1 MDCEGILDFSEPVP
15 SFLDN
20 DAVLDD
26 MYRDLASW
34 EVANV
39 DDANFSGLMS
49 FEPAI
54 EGPPPIAGELQP
66 NNNGQGL
73 ESGVTFNGIHP
84 MNLLLITD
92 EFRELNVGDSKPNW
106 LYQDPPERNEFHSF
120 PVDPVAAYFGESAPC
135 SDPPGTGQSLQS
147 FPGPV
152 EPHFISES
160 PGVEW
165 FNTSP
170 CIVCGNYS
178 KFHLASSCSHTLCQ
192 EYCRETWLQGEGQA
206 CPDCWYAAGEDVNA
220 SRVSSG
226 RNLEYRPDH
235 EHAQELII
243 HQQGYHPAQDLD
255 IIGYQPEEAGME
267 YFHETLPVAESEPSV
282 MLIDLPEG
290 LPSNSKQSEQRHG
303 RRKRARETLVVDH
316 NGVAM

>member
-1 MDCEGILDFSEPVP
+1 MLVIQSRIGFTKIHQKGTNSTVSQSTQWRHILVNLHLARIHQEQANLSKAFQAQWNPTL
-15 SFLDN
+15 FL
-20 DAVLDD
+20 
-26 MYRDLASW
+26 
-34 EVANV
+34 
-39 DDANFSGLMS
+39 
-49 FEPAI
+49 
-54 EGPPPIAGELQP
+54 
-66 NNNGQGL
+66 
-73 ESGVTFNGIHP
+73 
-84 MNLLLITD
+84 NLP
-92 EFRELNVGDSKPNW
+92 ELNG
-106 LYQDPPERNEFHSF
+106 LTHR
-120 PVDPVAAYFGESAPC
+120 
-135 SDPPGTGQSLQS
+135 
-147 FPGPV
+147 
-152 EPHFISES
+152 
-160 PGVEW
+160 
-165 FNTSP
+165 
-170 CIVCGNYS
+170 
-178 KFHLASSCSHTLCQ
+178 LASSAGTT
-192 EYCRETWLQGEGQA
+192 RNFILQA
-206 CPDCWYAAGEDVNA
+206 LAVTA